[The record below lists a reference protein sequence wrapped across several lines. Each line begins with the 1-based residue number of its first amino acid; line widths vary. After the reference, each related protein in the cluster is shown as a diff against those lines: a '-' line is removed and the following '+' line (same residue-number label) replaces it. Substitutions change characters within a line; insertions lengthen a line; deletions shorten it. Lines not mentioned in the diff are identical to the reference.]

1 MRRRHTS
8 YPKLK
13 LLTLLPTLPRPSD
26 LQYAMLYSSL
36 LRLLNIQF
44 QGEKSSAFSLALA
57 NRPMIILRD
66 DLAPSG
72 TVSELPM
79 ARGNHFIPIPPIF
92 PRTVLSPG
100 LSQVLYS
107 LQLHACAQLRVAGE
121 AKGAVYHYPP
131 YCALSRLRA
140 GRQTGRHVLS
150 PDPPAFDV
158 VRVSLRLLGPVLE
171 APS

>member
-1 MRRRHTS
+1 
-8 YPKLK
+8 
-13 LLTLLPTLPRPSD
+13 
-26 LQYAMLYSSL
+26 
-36 LRLLNIQF
+36 
-44 QGEKSSAFSLALA
+44 
-57 NRPMIILRD
+57 MIILRD

-100 LSQVLYS
+100 LSQVL
-107 LQLHACAQLRVAGE
+107 LTDACMCTARRGGE
-121 AKGAVYHYPP
+121 G
-131 YCALSRLRA
+131 SRLSLSSLLCIVQA
-140 GRQTGRHVLS
+140 TGRQAGRHVLS